1 MNDLG
6 KASRERCNF
15 PGSSC
20 HSCVPWEPMDVETS
34 RETEAQRTEVMSV
47 HHKLKGTRGEVKL
60 SEGVAPVHTNV
71 LTKCNLAVVTVP
83 RRKGSLLLRAII
95 PSGAR
100 GTSHTHSP
108 RGSLTQRN
116 LPDPLTVP
124 WDLPRTPGS
133 LAKSL
138 SPEFLGSLGAAS
150 CGHLV
155 AEPGTVSP
163 LKSSHTWNGL
173 HMPASA
179 AALGSRVPCRCQGF
193 RQPLFPWRDRKWRR
207 LLPWKP
213 CWQQ

>member
-95 PSGAR
+95 PSQPHPFSTR
-100 GTSHTHSP
+100 LTHSEEP
-108 RGSLTQRN
+108 ARSA
-116 LPDPLTVP
+116 D
-124 WDLPRTPGS
+124 
-133 LAKSL
+133 
-138 SPEFLGSLGAAS
+138 SPLGSSAN
-150 CGHLV
+150 
-155 AEPGTVSP
+155 
-163 LKSSHTWNGL
+163 TWLSGQI
-173 HMPASA
+173 
-179 AALGSRVPCRCQGF
+179 ALS
-193 RQPLFPWRDRKWRR
+193 
-207 LLPWKP
+207 
-213 CWQQ
+213 